1 MIMAIFHRNQKFIL
15 LDRMKNILLS
25 LRERESEIL
34 KELIGRME
42 EDTV

>member
-1 MIMAIFHRNQKFIL
+1 MMAMFHRNQKFTL
-15 LDRMKNILLS
+15 LDKMKNILLS
-25 LRERESEIL
+25 LREREGEIL